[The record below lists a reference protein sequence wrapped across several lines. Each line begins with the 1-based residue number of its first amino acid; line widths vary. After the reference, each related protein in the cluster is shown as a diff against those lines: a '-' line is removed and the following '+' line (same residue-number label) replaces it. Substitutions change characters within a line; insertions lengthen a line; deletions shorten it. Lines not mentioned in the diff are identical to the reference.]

1 MNSNLDVTFNEASV
15 GSSATILDAE
25 NSEMQAIVS
34 STNNSVYNT
43 ITFDYDVVYNGTEIS
58 DVFTVSGEMGLAQ
71 DSDLWTVQVWNAS
84 ANNGEGAY
92 EDSIELALGIGNN
105 ETAAQLIA
113 TVNVQI
119 TLPSV
124 EDAWN
129 LENGHRMT
137 MRMETDLGEATQ
149 ASVKVFVPQSYGFEI
164 SDATEEIGMSALVE
178 RQFSFDVTN
187 TGNGQ
192 DSFTIKLF
200 EGGVLEGWSVTPMT
214 STLTLS
220 KGETRTQQFTVFA
233 PESFTEGGFDLT
245 VYVNSED
252 ETLDAETVVVSV
264 QAASIKLN
272 VNEGDIK
279 LQSDNTANEA
289 GVVRIP
295 VENTG
300 LLDAPSVIVYL
311 EPVSPK
317 SSPELSMTIAV
328 PAGEK
333 VEAEFA
339 DLSFAQGNQRFN
351 IRVEV
356 AGAEATSVDSITLPA
371 GDSFSLEY
379 FTEVAADG
387 ESIWMTLLIVALGFL
402 VIYGGVKTARSRGGT
417 KF

>member
-1 MNSNLDVTFNEASV
+1 M
-15 GSSATILDAE
+15 TI
-25 NSEMQAIVS
+25 
-34 STNNSVYNT
+34 
-43 ITFDYDVVYNGTEIS
+43 
-58 DVFTVSGEMGLAQ
+58 
-71 DSDLWTVQVWNAS
+71 
-84 ANNGEGAY
+84 
-92 EDSIELALGIGNN
+92 
-105 ETAAQLIA
+105 
-113 TVNVQI
+113 
-119 TLPSV
+119 
-124 EDAWN
+124 
-129 LENGHRMT
+129 
-137 MRMETDLGEATQ
+137 RMETDLGESTQ
-149 ASVKVFVPQSYGFEI
+149 ASVKVFVPQTYGFEI

-252 ETLDAETVVVSV
+252 ESLETETVVVSI
-264 QAASIKLN
+264 QAANIKLN
-272 VNEGDIK
+272 VDEGDIK

-317 SSPELSMTIAV
+317 SSQELSMTISV

-333 VEAEFA
+333 VEAEFT

-356 AGAEATSVDSITLPA
+356 AGPEATSVDSITLPA
-371 GDSFSLEY
+371 GESFSLEY

-402 VIYGGVKTARSRGGT
+402 VIYGGVKTARSRGGS